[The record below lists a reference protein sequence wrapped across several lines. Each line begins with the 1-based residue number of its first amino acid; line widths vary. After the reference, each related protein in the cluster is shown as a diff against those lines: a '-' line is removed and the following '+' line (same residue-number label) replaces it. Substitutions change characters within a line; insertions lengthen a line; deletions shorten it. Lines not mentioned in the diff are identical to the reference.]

1 MRTRDWRRFQEEKI
15 YRRRIKRFGRAWYRF
30 RNANG
35 DRIIDPMWV
44 DFIGLK
50 DYFYLKNLT
59 TKEHD
64 SKYKVK
70 YSPNKMRSYY
80 RDEHAKKNA
89 QSAGLRERDK
99 VLVRKMIEDGLR
111 EIETNNTK

>member
-15 YRRRIKRFGRAWYRF
+15 YIRRIKRFGRSWYIF

-35 DRIIDPMWV
+35 DRILEPTWV

-50 DYFYLKNLT
+50 DYFYLKNLV
-59 TKEHD
+59 TKKHN

-70 YSPNKMRSYY
+70 YSPNRMRSYY
-80 RDEHAKKNA
+80 RDEIVKKSE
-89 QSAGLRERDK
+89 QSFGLREKDK
-99 VLVRKMIEDGLR
+99 ELVRKLIQNGFR
-111 EIETNNTK
+111 EID